1 MGVNKKMPSQEIG
14 LYRMAKEKNAQHE
27 AKEMVEKAM
36 TIASAM
42 RMSKEMTAPMH
53 RIIIKKK

>member
-1 MGVNKKMPSQEIG
+1 MPPQEIG
-14 LYRMAKEKNAQHE
+14 LYRMAKEKKAVHE

-36 TIASAM
+36 TIA
-42 RMSKEMTAPMH
+42 MSKEMTAPMH